1 MENEPPPEIFIKKSD
16 KRDWVIWYCKVV
28 GCGKRAQARSESMCK
43 AHFSE
48 ETKRRR
54 VCQET
59 NNNELSQGNSEAQGN
74 DNENCRTNNDDQ
86 SEAMVLA
93 AFRCNVSN
101 ISETTHVPISS
112 AQQQRNNSTVE
123 EPPDNQTVDERV
135 TYDNATQRRVATD
148 EAPDVSNQE
157 RREKTT
163 DEQIGEQPQ

>member
-1 MENEPPPEIFIKKSD
+1 MENEPPSEIDIRKRD
-16 KRDWVIWYCKVV
+16 KRNRIIWYCKVV

-59 NNNELSQGNSEAQGN
+59 NNNELSQGNRDAHGN

-86 SEAMVLA
+86 SGAMVLA

-101 ISETTHVPISS
+101 ISETTHVPVSS
-112 AQQQRNNSTVE
+112 PQQQRILTIPAIPTV
-123 EPPDNQTVDERV
+123 PT
-135 TYDNATQRRVATD
+135 ATSYTICH
-148 EAPDVSNQE
+148 N
-157 RREKTT
+157 TLT
-163 DEQIGEQPQ
+163 F